1 MKLSRVLLAA
11 ALLVGVV
18 GVAHVSQRTQ
28 TPGQKMTRAAKQ
40 LLESLTADQKV
51 KAAFAF
57 DSKERTNWWFVPKE
71 GPKGKPTRKGL
82 PLKEMTEAQKKIAL
96 TLVAA
101 GTSPNGGK
109 QATTI
114 MSLEAILRELEKGK
128 GPTRDPEWYFFTIF
142 GNPSKDGKW
151 GWRVEGHHL
160 SLNFTLDG
168 GQLVSATPFFFGANP
183 ALVKSGPRKGLE
195 TLPAAE
201 NLALKLFNLLDKDQK
216 KLAHRGKDPF
226 PEPQQGKPAPD
237 VGPPVGLP
245 ASKMTKEQRET
256 LMKLVEAYARRMPA
270 EVADEELG
278 GVRKGGVD
286 NVHFAFSGQAERGK
300 KHTYRVQGPTFV
312 IEFLNEQGDSAGN
325 PANHIHSAW
334 RRLEGD
340 FGLPAKK

>member
-11 ALLVGVV
+11 ALLGGLA
-18 GVAHVSQRTQ
+18 GVAYVSQQ
-28 TPGQKMTRAAKQ
+28 QADAPGAKMTRAGRQ
-40 LLESLTADQKV
+40 LLESLSAEQKA
-51 KAAFAF
+51 KAVFPF
-57 DSKERTNWWFVPKE
+57 DSKERTNWYFVPRE
-71 GPKGKPTRKGL
+71 GPRGKPTRKGL
-82 PLKEMTEAQKKIAL
+82 PLKEMSAEQKKVAL
-96 TLVAA
+96 DLVAA
-101 GTSPNGGK
+101 GTSPTGDK
-109 QATTI
+109 QARTI
-114 MSLEAILRELEKGK
+114 MSLEAILNELEKGK

-168 GQLVSATPFFFGANP
+168 GKLVSATPFFFGANP
-183 ALVKSGPRKGLE
+183 ALVKGGPRKGLE
-195 TLPAAE
+195 TLPGSE
-201 NLALKLFNLLDKDQK
+201 KLAFKLFNLLDNDQK
-216 KLAHRGKDPF
+216 KLAHREKGF
-226 PEPQQGKPAPD
+226 PEPQQTTPAPK

-245 ASKMTKEQRET
+245 ASKMSKEQRET

-270 EVADEELG
+270 EIAEEELR

-286 NVHFAFSGQAERGK
+286 SIHFAFSGQAERGQ

-334 RRLEGD
+334 RRIQGD
-340 FGLPAKK
+340 FGLSTK